1 MRTLLIISF
10 IFFTAFTSAQTG
22 TTKAKLSAASY
33 DFGTVK
39 SGKVLKY
46 DLFVKNTGKN
56 PLVISMVTSS
66 KSSVSPQWKQAS
78 ILPGNEGLIR
88 LYITT
93 LGFWGERNVTIEVQ
107 YNDDGSGPLRFRL
120 KFQVASEDEKFR

>member
-10 IFFTAFTSAQTG
+10 IFFTAFTSAQPVS
-22 TTKAKLSAASY
+22 AYAELSARHH

-78 ILPGNEGLIR
+78 ILPGNEGLIT
-88 LYITT
+88 LYITAFGMPREHNT
-93 LGFWGERNVTIEVQ
+93 TVEVQ
-107 YNDDGSGPLRFRL
+107 YNDDGSGPLRFKL
-120 KFQVASEDEKFR
+120 KFKVAPSNDEEF